1 MSVTSVVAVVRR
13 RVELAG
19 DGYPPLY
26 PAVTLAASAGLTI
39 GAVVQRLPLEPPW
52 WALLGAAIATLSL
65 VVDLW
70 IPSKVVCAVLA
81 AVAVAVMLMDPVPV
95 DVAPLLL
102 ALTTAI
108 AAAMESLRRGLAVA
122 ALSVA
127 VVLVGSQAG
136 HLQSPAV
143 YVLAILC
150 GWLVGYMILYQKLL
164 SQNELRDQ
172 RARSEQAAN
181 EERRRIAREVHDVIA
196 HSLSITM
203 LNVTGARRALQQG
216 ADDEALEALEDAE
229 RLGRQAMT
237 EIRYIVKVLG
247 SSDDSAAPTP
257 SARDID
263 RLVDDYRKAG
273 VAVSFDVD
281 VDLEAIPAPLGA
293 ALYRITQ
300 ESLTNVVKHSRTPTA
315 TVTLTA
321 DADIVLCVRNPHSP
335 VTGRASSDGS
345 GIDGMKQRAQL
356 LGGVVDAG
364 GHQKAWVVRAAFP
377 GAAAA
382 VRRAG

>member
-172 RARSEQAAN
+172 RARSERAAN

-321 DADIVLCVRNPHSP
+321 DSDIVLCVRNPHSP

-377 GAAAA
+377 GAAA
-382 VRRAG
+382 VRWAG

>member
-1 MSVTSVVAVVRR
+1 MVAVVRR

-172 RARSEQAAN
+172 RARSERAAN

-321 DADIVLCVRNPHSP
+321 DSDIVLCVRNPHSP

-377 GAAAA
+377 GAAA

>member
-1 MSVTSVVAVVRR
+1 MAAVVRR
-13 RVELAG
+13 RIEMAG
-19 DGYPPLY
+19 DDYPPLY
-26 PAVTLAASAGLTI
+26 PAVTLAGSAGLTI

-52 WALLGAAIATLSL
+52 WALLGAALASLSL

-70 IPSKVVCAVLA
+70 IPSKVACAVLA
-81 AVAVAVMLMDPVPV
+81 AGAVALMLMDPVPV

-127 VVLVGSQAG
+127 VVLTGSQSG
-136 HLQSPAV
+136 HLQSPVV

-172 RARSEQAAN
+172 QARSERAAS

-203 LNVTGARRALQQG
+203 LNVTGARRALQEG
-216 ADDEALEALEDAE
+216 AHDEALEALEDAE

-257 SARDID
+257 GARDID

-281 VDLEAIPAPLGA
+281 VDLETIPAPLGA

-300 ESLTNVVKHSRTPTA
+300 ESLTNVVKHSRNPTA

-321 DADIVLCVRNPHSP
+321 DSDLVLCVRNPCPP
-335 VTGRASSDGS
+335 VTGRPSTDGS

-356 LGGVVDAG
+356 LGGFVEAG
-364 GHQKAWVVRAAFP
+364 GQQSSWVVRAAFP
-377 GAAAA
+377 GNADA

>member
-1 MSVTSVVAVVRR
+1 MAAVVRR
-13 RVELAG
+13 RIEMAG

-26 PAVTLAASAGLTI
+26 PAVTLAGSAGLTI

-52 WALLGAAIATLSL
+52 WALLGAALASLSL

-70 IPSKVVCAVLA
+70 IPSKVACGVLA
-81 AVAVAVMLMDPVPV
+81 AGAVALMLMDPVPV

-127 VVLVGSQAG
+127 VVLTGSQSG
-136 HLQSPAV
+136 HLQSPVV

-172 RARSEQAAN
+172 QARSERAAS

-203 LNVTGARRALQQG
+203 LNVTGARRALQEG
-216 ADDEALEALEDAE
+216 AHDEALEALEDAE

-257 SARDID
+257 GARDID

-281 VDLEAIPAPLGA
+281 VDLETIPAPLGA

-300 ESLTNVVKHSRTPTA
+300 ESLTNVVKHSRNPTA

-321 DADIVLCVRNPHSP
+321 DSDLVLCVRNPCPP
-335 VTGRASSDGS
+335 VTGRPSTDGS

-356 LGGVVDAG
+356 LGGFVEAG
-364 GHQKAWVVRAAFP
+364 GQQSSWVVRAAFP
-377 GAAAA
+377 GNADA